1 MRRWLVMVGALTL
14 VAAACGGDSGDI
26 EIEDAWARSSPSMQ
40 NAGAVYMTITG
51 GEEADALMG
60 VSVDSSVAMMAEVH
74 ETSMDD
80 EGMMAMQEVSAIDIP
95 AEAEVKLEPGGFHV
109 MLMQLAA
116 PLENGDEFSVTLEF
130 ENAGEMEVDVTVQD
144 G

>member
-1 MRRWLVMVGALTL
+1 
-14 VAAACGGDSGDI
+14 
-26 EIEDAWARSSPSMQ
+26 
-40 NAGAVYMTITG
+40 MTITG

-116 PLENGDEFSVTLEF
+116 PLENGDEFTVTLEF